1 MSLASPSTSLP
12 GMDLDALI
20 QSLPACKRCREC
32 RRGCDTFLPKCRQV
46 PNPTTAH
53 RAPQPGRLPLDPH

>member
-12 GMDLDALI
+12 EMDLDALI

-46 PNPTTAH
+46 SATWATTAA
-53 RAPQPGRLPLDPH
+53 RDLR